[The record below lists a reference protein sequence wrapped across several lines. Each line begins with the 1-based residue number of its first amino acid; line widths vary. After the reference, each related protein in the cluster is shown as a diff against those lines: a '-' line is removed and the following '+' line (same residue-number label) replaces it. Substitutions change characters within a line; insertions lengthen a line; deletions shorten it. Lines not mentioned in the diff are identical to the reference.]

1 MKFMNSIV
9 GWELIYL
16 YVATLFTFQCQIE
29 KFQQEFLFLGLSS
42 MSAKANEISSIKTKR
57 NPKLKKQKAGTI
69 ARNDFFLINL
79 ALDVK
84 LKIPISTHHCILL
97 IDLISYGNPN
107 E

>member
-1 MKFMNSIV
+1 
-9 GWELIYL
+9 
-16 YVATLFTFQCQIE
+16 
-29 KFQQEFLFLGLSS
+29 

-84 LKIPISTHHCILL
+84 LKIPISTRHCILL
-97 IDLISYGNPN
+97 IGLISYGNPN
-107 E
+107 EWTLITIINVK

>member
-79 ALDVK
+79 A
-84 LKIPISTHHCILL
+84 
-97 IDLISYGNPN
+97 
-107 E
+107 